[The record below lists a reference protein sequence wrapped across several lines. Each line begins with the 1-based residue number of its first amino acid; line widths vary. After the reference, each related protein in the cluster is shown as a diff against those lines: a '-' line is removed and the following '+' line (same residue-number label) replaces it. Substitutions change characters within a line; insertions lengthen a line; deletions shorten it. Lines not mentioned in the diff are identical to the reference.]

1 MNKNSEGL
9 YFWQIYNKWYAYKCL
24 ITFSIIFFYIL
35 DPLAEL
41 ILFTLMRD
49 LREFLTQGRNIY
61 NSTLKFVSCRKVKQS
76 TTENHFSKTLL
87 INHHWII
94 GICDIIVRIL
104 CFFLSSWCQIYW
116 VNNFYLCMLSSELG
130 SICIYFELL
139 TL

>member
-24 ITFSIIFFYIL
+24 ITFSIIFFDTL

-61 NSTLKFVSCRKVKQS
+61 NSTLKFVSCIKFKQS
-76 TTENHFSKTLL
+76 STENHFSKTLL
-87 INHHWII
+87 INHHWIT
-94 GICDIIVRIL
+94 GICDIIVRKW
-104 CFFLSSWCQIYW
+104 CFFHSNWCQLYYI
-116 VNNFYLCMLSSELG
+116 NNFYLCMLSSELG
-130 SICIYFELL
+130 SMCMYFELL